1 MIKKIIISMVGY
13 EKYLFSILLTVLA
26 AKENGMR
33 YFFIGLTEVIII
45 MLISNMLIIRK
56 RKAGIIL
63 NCILMLLYNV
73 QMLILYFSK
82 SFLLLIMLT
91 NIDSIQGLSGHAGRY
106 FAGAVLVIFFSVIPI
121 REQKRIKSSAL
132 QKLLSFSLTIE
143 LIFTLLWGNM
153 YSPL

>member
-56 RKAGIIL
+56 RK
-63 NCILMLLYNV
+63 V
-73 QMLILYFSK
+73 
-82 SFLLLIMLT
+82 
-91 NIDSIQGLSGHAGRY
+91 
-106 FAGAVLVIFFSVIPI
+106 
-121 REQKRIKSSAL
+121 
-132 QKLLSFSLTIE
+132 
-143 LIFTLLWGNM
+143 
-153 YSPL
+153 